1 MQSSHSF
8 YRQAAFKRS
17 AQEGELKLK
26 EAIAQ
31 GTAGNYPA
39 AVAILEEIISEYEG
53 PPEAFLYLGRA
64 LHSLQNYSRALAAFN
79 DYITLK
85 PRSPEGYLFA
95 GRTCMVLRFYPR
107 AVQYLEKALAKNK
120 KNGDTMALLGTALL
134 KARHSRAAV
143 EMLQQAVEI
152 EPENKR
158 IYRAYLNALF
168 IRAVRVCRSA
178 DYELG
183 IQMLRFV
190 LENGRD
196 GPLLRLELGRAA
208 RELGFLEEAAEHY
221 SQALAFSPGDPMIRW
236 YRASAY
242 MELERK
248 TEALED
254 LSIIRSQGIQLPD
267 LPWNSVLVDRFMIS
281 SLLEE
286 GQWRRAADACRDWLK
301 KRAAVPGI
309 HAMYAEAQRNL
320 KNYPAAENH
329 LYRALETDG
338 ESLQLWYALIL
349 TAWEGGDLKT
359 LKKALYTAKKLGGDK
374 DVLSRFSI
382 LYESETSPDP
392 QRVVTLLQKAVHT
405 MGPEPELMYAL
416 GKVYLQTG
424 LLDAAESWFTKTL
437 TLQET
442 HEKAA
447 LALIAAREALF
458 EEGKAGS
465 GKTLARSYRDY
476 LEKWPDNRSIRRD
489 EALFLV
495 KTCEYELAA
504 KKLEALLAWDPAN
517 PGLRRILAYSYR
529 KLGNYR
535 SAAVYLR
542 ALLKERPRD
551 IKLLLEYAGC
561 IERSG
566 GIRYAKV
573 ILEKAA
579 SYFTA
584 SSEIPTALGLLAYR
598 EGNLEKAFGY
608 LLNAAERNPNDPR
621 PFRWMSVIAEKKGD
635 KPGAER
641 YSREYRRI
649 IQNSAQ
655 RKKRKLQK

>member
-1 MQSSHSF
+1 MQSSPSF
-8 YRQAAFKRS
+8 YREAASKRS
-17 AQEGELKLK
+17 AQEGEKKLR
-26 EAIAQ
+26 EAVAA
-31 GTAGNYPA
+31 GTAGDYA
-39 AVAILEEIISEYEG
+39 GAVAILEEIISGYEG
-53 PPEAFLYLGRA
+53 PGEAFLYLGRA
-64 LHSLQNYSRALAAFN
+64 FHSLHNYSRALAAFN
-79 DYITLK
+79 DYIVLK

-95 GRTCMVLRFYPR
+95 GRTCMVLGFYSR
-107 AVQYLEKALAKNK
+107 AVQYLEKALARDKH
-120 KNGDTMALLGTALL
+120 NGDVMALLGTALL

-143 EMLQQAVEI
+143 DMLQRAVETA
-152 EPENKR
+152 PESKR

-168 IRAVRVCRSA
+168 IRAVRVCRA
-178 DYELG
+178 EDYPLG

-221 SQALAFSPGDPMIRW
+221 TRALEFAPGDPMIRW
-236 YRASAY
+236 YRASVY
-242 MELERK
+242 MELDRK
-248 TEALED
+248 TEALGD
-254 LSIIRSQGIQLPD
+254 LSVIRSQGAQLPD

-301 KRAAVPGI
+301 KREPEPGI

-329 LYRALETDG
+329 LYRALEGDP

-349 TAWEGGDLKT
+349 IAWEGGDLKT
-359 LKKALYTAKKLGGDK
+359 LKKALYSAKKLGGEK
-374 DVLSRFSI
+374 DILSRFSI
-382 LYESETSPDP
+382 LYESETSSDP
-392 QRVVTLLQKAVHT
+392 PRVMTLLQKAIHT
-405 MGPEPELMYAL
+405 LGPEPELMYAL
-416 GKVYLQTG
+416 GKVYLETG

-437 TLQET
+437 TLQGS
-442 HEKAA
+442 HEKAF
-447 LALIAAREALF
+447 LGLIAVREALF
-458 EEGKAGS
+458 EEGKTGS
-465 GKTLARSYRDY
+465 GKALARSYREY

-495 KTCEYELAA
+495 KTCAYEEAA

-529 KLGNYR
+529 KLGKYR

-551 IKLLLEYAGC
+551 IKLLLEYSGC
-561 IERSG
+561 IERAG
-566 GIRYAKV
+566 GARYARV

-579 SYFTA
+579 AYFA
-584 SSEIPTALGLLAYR
+584 SSSEIPTALGLLFYR
-598 EGNLEKAFGY
+598 EGNPEKAFGC
-608 LLNAAERNPNDPR
+608 LLNAAERNPGDPR
-621 PFRWMSVIAEKKGD
+621 PFQWMSVLSQKRGD
-635 KPGAER
+635 KQGAER
-641 YSREYRRI
+641 YNREYQRI
-649 IQNSAQ
+649 MRNSAEKKKKP
-655 RKKRKLQK
+655 RK